1 MTFKNILPD
10 QHNSQV
16 HNTKSKKE
24 KGQSV
29 ATISKGY

>member
-10 QHNSQV
+10 QHRILKFITQSQ
-16 HNTKSKKE
+16 KKE

-29 ATISKGY
+29 ATISKG